1 MNPPGARAK
10 RQQVDRASRAISRD
24 RTRIKLEVV
33 ALSKADYAANRR
45 QQARI
50 ERNNVSFE
58 LLLAATIAF
67 SKAQYRH
74 NRRRIRGLRLR
85 YHTYSPNGE
94 WCYCVR
100 CCRCRATSSS

>member
-33 ALSKADYAANRR
+33 ALSKADHAANRLEGRRR
-45 QQARI
+45 QQARL
-50 ERNNVSFE
+50 E
-58 LLLAATIAF
+58 LLLAATIAL

-85 YHTYSPNGE
+85 YHMYPSSCVL
-94 WCYCVR
+94 CYCVR
-100 CCRCRATSSS
+100 CSRRRATRERS